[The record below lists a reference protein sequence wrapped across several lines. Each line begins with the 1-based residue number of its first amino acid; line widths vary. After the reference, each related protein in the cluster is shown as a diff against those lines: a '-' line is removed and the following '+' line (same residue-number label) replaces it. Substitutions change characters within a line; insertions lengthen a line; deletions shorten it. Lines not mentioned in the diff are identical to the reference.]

1 MEFEFGYAFDCL
13 IKGEKAMSADSVR
26 KFLELA
32 HKDSELL
39 KRIKGAVA
47 DRGEASSFELVDLA
61 AGYGYQ
67 FTATELVEQ
76 LVGMDLEEVELSEV
90 ELEAVTGGL
99 TSGTGSPGDIRAH
112 LGRIKK
118 TMTPGL
124 MTKRESEPP
133 EK

>member
-1 MEFEFGYAFDCL
+1 MEFEPDKVFDRSL
-13 IKGEKAMSADSVR
+13 KGGAAMSTDSVR

-32 HKDSELL
+32 HHDPELL
-39 KRIKGAVA
+39 KKIKGAVA
-47 DRGEASSFELVDLA
+47 ERGEASSFELVDLA

-67 FTATELVEQ
+67 FTATELVEH
-76 LVGMDLEEVELSEV
+76 LVGNEVEEVELSEV

-99 TSGTGSPGDIRAH
+99 TGGSGSSGSVSAH